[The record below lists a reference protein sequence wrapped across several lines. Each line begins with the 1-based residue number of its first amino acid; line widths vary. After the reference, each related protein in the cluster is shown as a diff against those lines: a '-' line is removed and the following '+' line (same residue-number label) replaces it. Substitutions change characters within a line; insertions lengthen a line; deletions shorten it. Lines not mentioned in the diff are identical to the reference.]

1 MRRDAVIDGRL
12 ANPEIITRP
21 VRFTLYEQRVYIKKR
36 VPK

>member
-12 ANPEIITRP
+12 ANPVIIARP
-21 VRFTLYEQRVYIKKR
+21 VRFTLYEQRVYKKR